1 MVLKQDYINNQNI
14 IFEKERKLGEYL
26 ERRLKIELSNYN
38 KFEMLNC
45 EKITPYFMNL
55 VKSCKK
61 ESTLDGIVREDGNI
75 FTNKSEQEE
84 YICKSF

>member
-14 IFEKERKLGEYL
+14 IFEKERELGEYL

-45 EKITPYFMNL
+45 EKITP
-55 VKSCKK
+55 
-61 ESTLDGIVREDGNI
+61 
-75 FTNKSEQEE
+75 
-84 YICKSF
+84 